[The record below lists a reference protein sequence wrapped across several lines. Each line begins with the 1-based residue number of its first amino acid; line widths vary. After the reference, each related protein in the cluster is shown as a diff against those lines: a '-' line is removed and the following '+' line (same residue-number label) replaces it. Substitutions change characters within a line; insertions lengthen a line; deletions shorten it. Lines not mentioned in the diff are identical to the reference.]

1 MPQVTFFL
9 RLLPLLIG
17 VLSLPVAADTFVA
30 KQSCPLYQS
39 KNKLTNPNE
48 VMTVPGQAYPVLEL
62 LGNPKRPDWV
72 RVTTAALESP
82 ERWVAAKCGNLES
95 HPAKEAPA
103 RCDISGEQ
111 DSHVLALSWQ
121 GAFCE
126 LFGKGKPEC
135 KALDDTATSTR
146 WLSLTLHG
154 LWPNKSACGTDYGFC
169 GEVKHKAKGFCKY
182 PDIALSDAAR
192 DKLALVMPSADFGS
206 CLEKHQWWKHG
217 SCQQMHA
224 DQYFIEA
231 SRLTG
236 LVNESRMAKLLA
248 DSSGKMQSTA
258 TLRQAFTDEFGK
270 QSAKRISFH
279 CSRGLLTE
287 IRLSLPATLD
297 ASLELKHLLAR
308 QAPELR
314 DSCPA
319 SFLVDVPG

>member
-1 MPQVTFFL
+1 MFAQINRSEHEARIAFFNPDRHPVRTGDGL
-9 RLLPLLIG
+9 RYRTNLLRYR
-17 VLSLPVAADTFVA
+17 F
-30 KQSCPLYQS
+30 
-39 KNKLTNPNE
+39 
-48 VMTVPGQAYPVLEL
+48 
-62 LGNPKRPDWV
+62 
-72 RVTTAALESP
+72 
-82 ERWVAAKCGNLES
+82 
-95 HPAKEAPA
+95 
-103 RCDISGEQ
+103 
-111 DSHVLALSWQ
+111 
-121 GAFCE
+121 
-126 LFGKGKPEC
+126 
-135 KALDDTATSTR
+135 
-146 WLSLTLHG
+146 
-154 LWPNKSACGTDYGFC
+154 DYGFC

>member
-1 MPQVTFFL
+1 MTFFL
-9 RLLPLLIG
+9 RLLPLFIG
-17 VLSLPVAADTFVA
+17 VYSLPVFADTFVA

-72 RVTTAALESP
+72 RVTTAALVSP
-82 ERWVAAKCGNLES
+82 ERWVAAKCGDLERHLVEEVPS
-95 HPAKEAPA
+95 
-103 RCDISGEQ
+103 RCDIAGEQ

-135 KALDDTATSTR
+135 TALDKTPASTR

-169 GEVKHKAKGFCKY
+169 GEVKRKAKGFCSY
-182 PDIALSDAAR
+182 PDIALSKNAQS
-192 DKLALVMPSADFGS
+192 KLAEVMPSADFGS

-217 SCQQMHA
+217 SCQQMNA
-224 DQYFIEA
+224 DKYFIEA
-231 SRLTG
+231 ARLTS
-236 LVNESRMAKLLA
+236 LINESRMVKLLA

-258 TLRQAFTDEFGK
+258 TLRQAFTDEFGH

-297 ASLELKHLLAR
+297 ASLGLNHLLAR

-314 DSCPA
+314 DNCPA
-319 SFLVDVPG
+319 SFLVDTPG